1 MRPAYLQIEE
11 VAQKTGLTKRT
22 LRYYEDIELITPVR
36 TDGGYRLYTDVD
48 LDRVT
53 RIKELKGSLGFS
65 LSEIKN
71 ILDLEG
77 TLEEILAGGTCDNEE
92 IYKSI
97 ETVERQINLI
107 KEKENTL
114 CRVKTSYRDAL
125 KKLKVLADLG
135 KGDKGRR

>member
-1 MRPAYLQIEE
+1 MGSAYLQIEE

-22 LRYYEDIELITPVR
+22 LRYYEDMELIAPVR
-36 TDGGYRLYTDVD
+36 TEGGYRLYTDED

-77 TLEEILAGGTCDNEE
+77 TLKEILAGETGDAEE
-92 IYKSI
+92 ICQLM
-97 ETVERQINLI
+97 ETVKRQIRLVE
-107 KEKENTL
+107 EKESTL
-114 CRVKTSYRDAL
+114 GRVKMRYQEVL
-125 KKLKVLADLG
+125 EKLKERVNSG
-135 KGDKGRR
+135 KGDKDR